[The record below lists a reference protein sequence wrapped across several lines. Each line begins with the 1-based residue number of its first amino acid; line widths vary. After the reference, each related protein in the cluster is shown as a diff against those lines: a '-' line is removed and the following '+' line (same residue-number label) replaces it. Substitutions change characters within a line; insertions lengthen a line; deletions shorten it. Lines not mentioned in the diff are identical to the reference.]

1 MRDDSKIPFGFN
13 QTKHIIE
20 IIFCMDVTDAKG
32 SSSCVEI
39 NQEVLRLILKIKFVI
54 SIFWSVWKITIDEF
68 NKYPKYAALYAYLN
82 FIHIEYLL

>member
-39 NQEVLRLILKIKFVI
+39 NQEVLRLILKIKFSI
-54 SIFWSVWKITIDEF
+54 SIFRIHWKLMPYEDNT
-68 NKYPKYAALYAYLN
+68 YPRYSYGKMAP
-82 FIHIEYLL
+82 IKSRIK